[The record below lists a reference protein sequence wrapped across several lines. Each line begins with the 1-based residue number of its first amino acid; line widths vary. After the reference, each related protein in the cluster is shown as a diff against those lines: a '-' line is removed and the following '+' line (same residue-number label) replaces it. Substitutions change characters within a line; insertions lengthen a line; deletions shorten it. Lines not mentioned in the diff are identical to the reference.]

1 MKSLKNL
8 MVYSYL
14 LISFSACT
22 QDETSSKITP
32 IKEYESCC
40 GTEAVEY
47 NVELNDGSKAYIFI
61 PNAFTPNKDG
71 LNDVFS
77 PVLSKEIDYMQYLVI
92 QKEVFDDTT
101 SSLLYQVENI
111 TLENYKSLGW
121 NGLDKFGKPHKGAFS
136 YTAYCAT
143 RDGKTFLI
151 KGNACA
157 IVCDKDAEYFK
168 DKEGCFFPIQADT
181 NGILVKAIKVGEDSC
196 FGR

>member
-1 MKSLKNL
+1 MKSLKIF

-14 LISFSACT
+14 LISFCACS
-22 QDETSSKITP
+22 QDETSSKINP

-40 GTEAVEY
+40 GSETVEY
-47 NVELNDGSKAYIFI
+47 NVDLNDGSKAYIFV
-61 PNAFTPNKDG
+61 PNAFTPNNDG
-71 LNDVFS
+71 VNDIFS
-77 PVLSKEIDYMQYLVI
+77 PVLSNEINYMQYLVI

-111 TLENYKSLGW
+111 TLENYKAIGW

-136 YTAYCAT
+136 YTAFCNT
-143 RDGKTFLI
+143 RDGKAFLI
-151 KGNACA
+151 QGNACA

-168 DKEGCFFPIQADT
+168 DKDGCFFPLQADT
-181 NGILVKAIKVGEDSC
+181 SGILVKEIKVDEGNC